1 MGKEIGG
8 FNISMHQC
16 VCLAAYDL
24 QQPTS
29 YSLPS
34 KKSSPQLCVA
44 HTGTTGFIVGLLRAA
59 VDGLSIYACPT
70 KLLRDAMYRKCGSQA
85 KVVVGQSLAGGDCL
99 AEVAEEL
106 LRQQNPEKAR
116 AVEWFERCLED
127 PDRRDCCEQVCSHF

>member
-1 MGKEIGG
+1 M
-8 FNISMHQC
+8 
-16 VCLAAYDL
+16 
-24 QQPTS
+24 
-29 YSLPS
+29 
-34 KKSSPQLCVA
+34 A

-127 PDRRDCCEQVCSHF
+127 PDRRDCCEQVVILRREVSDNIDRWQKKEGQRGKK